1 MGGRFYK
8 EAHIRCVICRQAEIE
23 LGTTTTTL
31 TRGKLTFVVRD
42 VPARVCP
49 NCGEAYI
56 DEVAAAHLLTTAEQ
70 LARSGAQVDVRAYV
84 AA

>member
-1 MGGRFYK
+1 V
-8 EAHIRCVICRQAEIE
+8 ICPICRQAETE
-23 LGTTTTTL
+23 PGTTTTTL

-56 DEVAAAHLLTTAEQ
+56 EEEAAARLLATAEQ
-70 LARSGAQVDVRAYV
+70 LAKAGAQVDVREYV

>member
-1 MGGRFYK
+1 M
-8 EAHIRCVICRQAEIE
+8 ICVICRQAETE
-23 LGTTTTTL
+23 PGTTTTTL

-56 DEVAAAHLLTTAEQ
+56 EEETATRLLATAEQ
-70 LARSGAQVDVRAYV
+70 LAQAGAQVDVREYV